1 MPRING
7 KKKQFSYDSG
17 FRLTDGL
24 YSSFLLYNPI
34 TKKNERFSINP
45 SVHSKKEAQSERK
58 KIELQLGIAQA
69 RAKKR
74 FEFLQKFNDQSKL
87 FDSYQTWR
95 QKVAKNSWK
104 EEVSRMT
111 CYVFPYFIGQLNLNH
126 PSLWFEHWQSFQDHL
141 GTPIRKNTKGKE
153 LSVNTKDNI
162 IRAANSFITFVEMSE
177 GGSPIKRLPE
187 FKYEEKGRRGAESV
201 YSQSE
206 IDKVVTEFQKS
217 GHEKYAALFYILSMT
232 GLRVSEGI
240 GLLAQDIVV
249 GQVPPQE
256 KWIFTALKDKTEL
269 YGFIL
274 LKSQPF
280 DSNHLVI
287 NGVAKR
293 APLKKRKRI
302 APEYNRLIPLIDE
315 KLTRLLS
322 GLKKQ
327 AGSTGLIFED
337 CTYREFY
344 KIFTNVRTT
353 VKLSK
358 EKDIHSLRHTF
369 ATRLA
374 KLCDGDPRIVEK
386 VLGHSDPKMTVRY
399 NHLANELD
407 TLEIKDSDDIKP
419 LKLG

>member
-17 FRLTDGL
+17 FRLTDGF

-45 SVHSKKEAQSERK
+45 AVHSKKEAQAERK
-58 KIELQLGIAQA
+58 KIELQLGIAQV

-74 FEFLQKFNDQSKL
+74 FEFLQKFNDQAKL
-87 FDSYQTWR
+87 FESYEKWR
-95 QKVAKNSWK
+95 QKSAKNSWK
-104 EEVSRMT
+104 EDVSRMR
-111 CYVFPYFIGQLNLNH
+111 CYVFPYFIGQLNLSH

-153 LSVNTKDNI
+153 LTVNSKDNI
-162 IRAANSFITFVEMSE
+162 IRTANSFISFVEMSE

-187 FKYEEKGRRGAESV
+187 FKFEDKGRRGVESV
-201 YSQSE
+201 YSQTE
-206 IDKVVTEFQKS
+206 IDKVILEFNKLGFEQY
-217 GHEKYAALFYILSMT
+217 GFLFFILSLT
-232 GLRVSEGI
+232 GMRVSEGI
-240 GLLAQDIVV
+240 GLLAQDIVI
-249 GQVPPQE
+249 GQTPTQE
-256 KWIFTALKDKTEL
+256 KWIFNALKDKTEL
-269 YGFIL
+269 FGFIL

-280 DSNHLVI
+280 DANHLVI
-287 NGVAKR
+287 NGEAKR

-302 APEYNRLIPLIDE
+302 APEFNRVIPLIDME
-315 KLTRLLS
+315 LTKTLS
-322 GLKKQ
+322 KLKKQ
-327 AGSTGLIFED
+327 AGPTGLLFEG
-337 CTYREFY
+337 CSYRVFY
-344 KIFTNVRTT
+344 KLFTNIRKT

-369 ATRLA
+369 ATRFA

-399 NHLANELD
+399 NHLASELD
-407 TLEIKDSDDIKP
+407 SLDIQDSDEIKP